1 MRPLHVHRR
10 GQAICR
16 GGRRRNVNSTSSA
29 GIPSSHSRWINAPDG
44 NTRLAAWRYASQDR
58 WAKTFSL
65 PFSIILLLPAPAR
78 AQTIEEKAQLCAA
91 CHGENGIPQDK
102 ATPVIWG
109 QYQGYL
115 YLDLRD
121 YKSGARKNDIMS
133 PLAQTLER
141 DDMMALALY
150 FSQKRWPDLQQP
162 SAPPDVAARA
172 IRANAS
178 VGCTGCHQGQYQ
190 GEGTQPRLA
199 GQSQEYLRQ
208 TMIDFRTRA
217 RGNNPG
223 MTDLMLATSEDDIA
237 ALAQYMAGL
246 QYLPG
251 Q

>member
-1 MRPLHVHRR
+1 MRRSW
-10 GQAICR
+10 AITA
-16 GGRRRNVNSTSSA
+16 V
-29 GIPSSHSRWINAPDG
+29 
-44 NTRLAAWRYASQDR
+44 LATTW
-58 WAKTFSL
+58 
-65 PFSIILLLPAPAR
+65 LPAPAR

-102 ATPVIWG
+102 NTPVIWG

>member
-1 MRPLHVHRR
+1 MILSTKLPAGAPRTAPVVR
-10 GQAICR
+10 
-16 GGRRRNVNSTSSA
+16 GRRSA
-29 GIPSSHSRWINAPDG
+29 RTALRRSWTIIAV
-44 NTRLAAWRYASQDR
+44 LATTW
-58 WAKTFSL
+58 
-65 PFSIILLLPAPAR
+65 LPAPAR

-115 YLDLRD
+115 YLELRD

>member
-1 MRPLHVHRR
+1 MGVTQTGPLGPVFFI
-10 GQAICR
+10 A
-16 GGRRRNVNSTSSA
+16 V
-29 GIPSSHSRWINAPDG
+29 
-44 NTRLAAWRYASQDR
+44 LA
-58 WAKTFSL
+58 T
-65 PFSIILLLPAPAR
+65 LLLPATSS

-91 CHGENGIPQDK
+91 CHGENGIPQEK
-102 ATPVIWG
+102 TTPVIWG

-115 YLDLRD
+115 YLELRD

-133 PLAQTLER
+133 PLAETLAR

-162 SAPPDVAARA
+162 AAPPDVAASA
-172 IRANAS
+172 VRANGS

-190 GEGTQPRLA
+190 GEGTQPRVA
-199 GQSQEYLRQ
+199 GQYREYLQQ
-208 TMIDFRTRA
+208 TMLDFRTRA

-223 MTDLMLATSEDDIA
+223 MTDLMLATSEADIA

-246 QYLPG
+246 QYLSG

>member
-1 MRPLHVHRR
+1 MQRQSSDLSCNGDMIPSTKLPAGAPRTAPVVR
-10 GQAICR
+10 
-16 GGRRRNVNSTSSA
+16 GRRSA
-29 GIPSSHSRWINAPDG
+29 RTALRRSWAIIAV
-44 NTRLAAWRYASQDR
+44 LATTW
-58 WAKTFSL
+58 
-65 PFSIILLLPAPAR
+65 LPAPAR

-199 GQSQEYLRQ
+199 GQSKEYLQQ

>member
-1 MRPLHVHRR
+1 MQTGPLGPVFFI
-10 GQAICR
+10 AI
-16 GGRRRNVNSTSSA
+16 
-29 GIPSSHSRWINAPDG
+29 
-44 NTRLAAWRYASQDR
+44 LAA
-58 WAKTFSL
+58 
-65 PFSIILLLPAPAR
+65 LLLPAASP

-91 CHGENGIPQDK
+91 CHGENGIPQEK
-102 ATPVIWG
+102 TTPVIWG

-115 YLDLRD
+115 YLELRD

-133 PLAQTLER
+133 PLAETLARE
-141 DDMMALALY
+141 DMMALALY
-150 FSQKRWPDLQQP
+150 FSQKRWPDLQLP
-162 SAPPDVAARA
+162 AAPPDVAARA
-172 IRANAS
+172 TRANGS

-199 GQSQEYLRQ
+199 GQSREYLDQ
-208 TMIDFRTRA
+208 TMLDFRTRK

-246 QYLPG
+246 QFLPG

>member
-1 MRPLHVHRR
+1 MQRQSSDLSCNGDMIPSTKLPAGAPRTAPVV
-10 GQAICR
+10 
-16 GGRRRNVNSTSSA
+16 RRRRSA
-29 GIPSSHSRWINAPDG
+29 RTTLRRSWAIIAV
-44 NTRLAAWRYASQDR
+44 LATTW
-58 WAKTFSL
+58 
-65 PFSIILLLPAPAR
+65 LPAPAH

-208 TMIDFRTRA
+208 TMIEFRTRA

>member
-1 MRPLHVHRR
+1 MQRQSSDLSCNGDMIPSTKLPAGAPRTAPVV
-10 GQAICR
+10 
-16 GGRRRNVNSTSSA
+16 RRRRSA
-29 GIPSSHSRWINAPDG
+29 RTTLRRSWAIIAV
-44 NTRLAAWRYASQDR
+44 LATTW
-58 WAKTFSL
+58 
-65 PFSIILLLPAPAR
+65 LPAPAR